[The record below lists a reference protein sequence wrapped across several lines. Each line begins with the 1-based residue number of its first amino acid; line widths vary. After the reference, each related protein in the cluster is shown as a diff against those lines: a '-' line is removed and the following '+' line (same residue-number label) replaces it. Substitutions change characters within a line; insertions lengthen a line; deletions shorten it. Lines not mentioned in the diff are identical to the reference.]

1 MIDRIAAEVFFLI
14 FFFLVYRGQ
23 AQQHDWENEQITG
36 INKEAAH
43 CTYIPY
49 AGISQ
54 ALADDA
60 NSSPYYLC
68 LNGIWKFNW
77 EKHPDMRPVGFY
89 KPSFDVSY
97 WDSITVPSNWQL
109 AGYGIPI
116 YTNETYPF
124 VKSPPSVM
132 KPAPAGWTS
141 QKIPNPVGS
150 YRRIFTVPD
159 SWDGKEIYL
168 HFEGVQSAMYVWVN
182 GEKVGYSQD
191 GMTPAEFD
199 VTPYIKKGN
208 NMLAV
213 EVYEWSDGSYMED
226 QDFWKLSGIFRDVFL
241 FAVPKFHI
249 ADFFIQS
256 DLNDD
261 FSSAVL
267 KTNLSFRN
275 NGYRGDVSVEGY
287 LVKDRQTYHGEKPVF
302 VSHFKAV
309 PIDKKLNISTKID
322 HPELWSAEDPNLYQL
337 VLVMKDASGETT
349 ETIATPAGFRRIEIK
364 DSQLLINGK
373 SVLLKG
379 VNRHEFDPSNGRY
392 VSYQSMLK
400 DVILFKQFNINAVRT
415 SHYPNH
421 PDFYKLC
428 DRYGIYVIDEANLET
443 HGMGY
448 GKESLSNDVRWRKAH
463 VERVM
468 AMAQRDKNHPSVI
481 IWSLGN
487 EAGPGENFAACRDEL
502 KKLDPVRP
510 VHYERNNKFADI
522 ESCMY
527 PGIDKLEKIGKQ
539 DNPKPFFICE
549 YAHAMGNSVGN
560 LQEYQDVIEKYK
572 RLIGGCIWDWVDQG
586 LKKEVPGKPG
596 EYFYAYGGDYGD
608 RPTNWTF
615 CINGLTTPDRSITP
629 KMEEV
634 KKVYQNIAVRSVDLL
649 NGKVSIQNKYRFT
662 NLGKFGLSWELSCD
676 GTIIEAGDLDHFDL
690 EPGKSATVVIPFE
703 KPELKAG
710 SEYFLKIIFKLKTD
724 ELWASRGHVVA
735 WEQLPVPFNVPVVE
749 PVPSQSLDTPVLSE
763 TGDWISISG
772 KIFELRF
779 NKKAGTIT
787 DLNYFGTS
795 ILKTKPEAIYG
806 LHRETDFIFQD
817 TVTNERVAGPVLNL
831 YRAPTDND
839 RKEFVKQWE
848 DAGLSFTMI
857 PDVKSITVKQHPGF
871 IEIEADILS
880 GSAKGYTVRQN
891 TVYKVY
897 GNGFIEVN
905 TRFDPGSLACPLP
918 RLGFL
923 MQMNEGFE
931 DVSYYGAGP
940 HENYRDRMRSAAIGQ
955 YENTVDQ
962 MFVPYIHPQE
972 CGNRCAVRWFA
983 VTDHNGTGMMIVA
996 DSLLNFSALHY
1007 TPSDLFR
1014 ANHPYELK
1022 RRSETILTI
1031 DMQHCGL
1038 GGRSCGPGPLKQYI
1052 LNAEKADFRFS
1063 IRPYTG
1069 RMGSKSDIA
1078 RIKIADD

>member
-1 MIDRIAAEVFFLI
+1 MINRITSGAFFLI
-14 FFFLVYRGQ
+14 SFFIVSGGY

-36 INKEAAH
+36 INKEPVH
-43 CTYIPY
+43 CTYVPY

-68 LNGIWKFNW
+68 LNGTWKFNW

-97 WDSITVPSNWQL
+97 WDSITVPSNWQM
-109 AGYGIPI
+109 AGYGIPV

-124 VKSPPSVM
+124 VKSPPYVM

-141 QKIPNPVGS
+141 QKMPDPVGS
-150 YRRIFTVPD
+150 YRRTFTVPD
-159 SWDGKEIYL
+159 SWGGKEIYL

-182 GEKVGYSQD
+182 GEKVGYSED

-199 VTPYIKKGN
+199 VTRYIKKGD

-241 FAVPKFHI
+241 FSVPKFHI
-249 ADFFIQS
+249 ADFFVQS

-267 KTNLSFRN
+267 KTNLSFKN
-275 NGYRGDVSVEGY
+275 NGYRGDISIEGY
-287 LVKDRQTYHGEKPVF
+287 LIKDRQDYQGEKPVF
-302 VSHFKAV
+302 ASCFKA
-309 PIDKKLNISTKID
+309 DRENKELNIETKVD
-322 HPELWSAEDPNLYQL
+322 RPELWSAETPNLYQL
-337 VLVMKDASGETT
+337 VMVMKDASGETT
-349 ETIATPAGFRRIEIK
+349 EVVSAPVGFRKIEIK
-364 DSQLLINGK
+364 DSQLMINGK

-392 VSYQSMLK
+392 VSYESMLK
-400 DVILFKQFNINAVRT
+400 DVVLFKQFNINAVRT
-415 SHYPNH
+415 SHYPDH

-448 GKESLSNDVRWRKAH
+448 GKESLSNDIRWRKAH
-463 VERVM
+463 VGRVM
-468 AMAQRDKNHPSVI
+468 AMARRDKNHPSVI

-527 PGIDKLEKIGKQ
+527 PGVDKLEGIGKQ

-560 LQEYQDVIEKYK
+560 LQEYWDVIEKYK

-586 LKKEVPGKPG
+586 LKKEIPGKPG

-615 CINGLTTPDRSITP
+615 CLNGLTTPDRSITP

-634 KKVYQNIAVRSVDLL
+634 KKVYQNIAVCPVDLL
-649 NGKVSIQNKYRFT
+649 NGKVSVQNKYRFT
-662 NLGKFGLSWELSCD
+662 NLCKFGLSWELSCD
-676 GTIIEAGDLDHFDL
+676 GTIIEAGELDHFVLD
-690 EPGKSATVVIPFE
+690 PGKSADVIIQFK
-703 KPELKAG
+703 KPVLKAG

-724 ELWASRGHVVA
+724 ESWAPRGHIVA
-735 WEQLPVPFNVPVVE
+735 WEQLPVPFKVPAVE
-749 PVPSQSLDTPVLSE
+749 PVSPRSLDTPLLSE
-763 TGDWISISG
+763 KGDWISISG

-779 NKKAGTIT
+779 NKKVGTIT
-787 DLNYFGTS
+787 DLSYFGTS
-795 ILKTKPEAIYG
+795 ILKTNPEAVYG
-806 LHRETDFIFQD
+806 LHRETDFIYQD
-817 TVTNERVAGPVLNL
+817 TVTDERVAGPVLNL
-831 YRAPTDND
+831 YRAPVDND

-848 DAGLSFTMI
+848 NAGLGFIMV
-857 PDVKSITVKQHPGF
+857 PDVKSITVKQHQGF
-871 IEIEADILS
+871 IEIGADIFS
-880 GSAKGYTVRQN
+880 RSEKGYTVRQH
-891 TVYKVY
+891 TVYRVY
-897 GNGFIEVN
+897 GNGFIDVN
-905 TRFDPGSLACPLP
+905 TLFDPAPLACPLP

-931 DVSYYGAGP
+931 NISYYGAGP
-940 HENYRDRMRSAAIGQ
+940 HENYRDRMRSAAIGR
-955 YENTVDQ
+955 YGNTADQ
-962 MFVPYIHPQE
+962 MFVPYLHPQD
-972 CGNRCAVRWFA
+972 CGNRCAVRWFT

-1007 TPSDLFR
+1007 TPSDFSR

-1052 LNAEKADFRFS
+1052 LNAGKTAFRFS

-1069 RMGSKSDIA
+1069 SMGDKDDIA
-1078 RIKIADD
+1078 KIKIADD